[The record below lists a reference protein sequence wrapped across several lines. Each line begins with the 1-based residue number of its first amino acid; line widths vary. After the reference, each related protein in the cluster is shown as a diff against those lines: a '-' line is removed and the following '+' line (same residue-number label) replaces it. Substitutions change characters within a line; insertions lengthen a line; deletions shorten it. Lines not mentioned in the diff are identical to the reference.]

1 MQMSIRE
8 SLLQIPALRSRCPL
22 PGLAE
27 KGILLPKQSL
37 LFSPSFPNRKEGE
50 RGQCC
55 SEFSFLLFVYI
66 SHPGERK
73 QLLTSVPALFERERK
88 ALEKGESVADVGRFP
103 PTQMSCSEESSAW
116 GSAGRLRSHSDTRPP
131 RQRRDV
137 GKRPP
142 TKGLIQTDLR
152 AVNNLITS
160 REMVSAPQ
168 PRRGGAWGSQGPQ
181 DKGIWPHPQGREQ
194 GCPLLAP

>member
-116 GSAGRLRSHSDTRPP
+116 GLGGQAPLALGHASASAAQGRGKAPPDKGPYSNGPESREQSNHQQRNGQRPP
-131 RQRRDV
+131 A
-137 GKRPP
+137 P
-142 TKGLIQTDLR
+142 T
-152 AVNNLITS
+152 
-160 REMVSAPQ
+160 
-168 PRRGGAWGSQGPQ
+168 RRGLGQPGATGQG
-181 DKGIWPHPQGREQ
+181 D
-194 GCPLLAP
+194 LATSPGP